1 MKSSILSILK
11 KSDSGYDRKK
21 LRIHVIH
28 DVSGAGSSNGSSPN
42 DYEDDKVNDKSAKIS
57 KEYKM
62 LFDSALDK
70 LIEKGKVV
78 DEGDHISLSR
88 NNTKISSINKKERD
102 NDSNYSNNN
111 ATSAK
116 DENVEEHRCEKK
128 NSKRSRNEEGVKAED
143 ETTTVVTSSSIAA
156 SKAFSKDKY
165 KELWRTGEQMWRDGT
180 VDDDYLARNPDNI
193 TRLFVGNLK
202 KTVTEDDLH
211 NCLEGITYIKWITDK
226 QSGEFYGSTFIEMK
240 DPNFAIGAVLKDKQ
254 KFLGRPLKIYY
265 CPPRPGDVWPPKNRD
280 GSTMGAN
287 KGGGSSTGGSGPP
300 RRERT
305 QKPPACKK
313 LYMGNLSYN
322 IDDDTI
328 CDFFKECGEIVGLRW
343 LTRQGSEEFR
353 GGGFIEFD
361 CTEAADKAIKL
372 DGVELLGRP
381 IKLDYTE

>member
-1 MKSSILSILK
+1 MKASILNILK
-11 KSDSGYDRKK
+11 KSGSGHDRKD
-21 LRIHVIH
+21 LRRHVIQ
-28 DVSGAGSSNGSSPN
+28 DVSGDGSATL
-42 DYEDDKVNDKSAKIS
+42 DDGNASANDKSAKIS

-62 LFDSALDK
+62 LFDSALEK
-70 LIEKGKVV
+70 LIEKGKVTDNGAQIV
-78 DEGDHISLSR
+78 LAK
-88 NNTKISSINKKERD
+88 NNAKNINNNKKERD
-102 NDSNYSNNN
+102 NDDDAYKKDDNIEEKLH
-111 ATSAK
+111 AK
-116 DENVEEHRCEKK
+116 
-128 NSKRSRNEEGVKAED
+128 KRNKRPRNEENEDSGDGPKAA
-143 ETTTVVTSSSIAA
+143 VATSSSSLA
-156 SKAFSKDKY
+156 SNKLSNRDKY
-165 KELWRTGEQMWRDGT
+165 NELWRTGEQMWRDGT
-180 VDDDYLARNPDNI
+180 FDDDYLARNPDNI

-226 QSGEFYGSTFIEMK
+226 QSGEFYGSTFLEMK

-265 CPPRPGDVWPPKNRD
+265 CPPRPGDIWPPKNRD
-280 GSTMGAN
+280 GSTMGAS
-287 KGGGSSTGGSGPP
+287 KGAGSSTGGSGPP

-305 QKPPACKK
+305 PKPPGCKK

-328 CDFFKECGEIVGLRW
+328 CDFFKECGEVIGLRW
-343 LTRQGSEEFR
+343 LTRQGTEEFR

-372 DGVELLGRP
+372 DGIELLGRS